1 MKTTHAILATSAFAI
16 TALAIVEAG
25 RLHPAALATPMAAGM
40 NTGDN
45 GVTVLTASTGQ
56 GPDEAPYEAL
66 FVLDNRTEMILVYGI
81 ESPTDRRLVLRSAA
95 SLPAL
100 FRAARGG

>member
-1 MKTTHAILATSAFAI
+1 MKPTYAILATSALAV

-25 RLHPAALATPMAAGM
+25 RLHPSASASVVAPLS
-40 NTGDN
+40 TGAN
-45 GVTVLTASTGQ
+45 GVTMLTASTGQ
-56 GPDEAPYEAL
+56 GPDEAPYESL
-66 FVLDNRTEMILVYGI
+66 FILDNRTEMIFVYGI
-81 ESPTDRRLVLRSAA
+81 ESPTDRRLVLRSSA

>member
-1 MKTTHAILATSAFAI
+1 MRLPATILTTSAIAI

-25 RLHPAALATPMAAGM
+25 RLQPAAFAATAA
-40 NTGDN
+40 TGLG
-45 GVTVLTASTGQ
+45 GVTAITSSVGQ
-56 GPDEAPYEAL
+56 GPD
-66 FVLDNRTEMILVYGI
+66 DGI
-81 ESPTDRRLVLRSAA
+81 DSPTDRRLVLRGGA

>member
-1 MKTTHAILATSAFAI
+1 MKTTHAILTLSAFAI

-25 RLHPAALATPMAAGM
+25 RLQPAAFASPIA
-40 NTGDN
+40 TGDN

-95 SLPAL
+95 SLPSL